1 MRIGLDIDDTIS
13 YTNRVL
19 MKYAHIYNKEHG
31 NRPLLKEHTNNFAEV
46 YGWSDEEVYD
56 FFRTYYLKA
65 LEELE
70 AKENVKE
77 VLTKLR
83 EEGNEIVFITVRN
96 DKECGGEG
104 EAYRITTEWLNKMG
118 IPYDELHLAVFDKA
132 AFCKEHNID
141 RFMDDSGRNVRAVS
155 ELGIK
160 TYIAM
165 NDFNEDFE
173 DENIEKVYSLDD
185 FYEKVTMSN
194 KKRLEI

>member
-1 MRIGLDIDDTIS
+1 
-13 YTNRVL
+13 
-19 MKYAHIYNKEHG
+19 
-31 NRPLLKEHTNNFAEV
+31 
-46 YGWSDEEVYD
+46 
-56 FFRTYYLKA
+56 
-65 LEELE
+65 
-70 AKENVKE
+70 
-77 VLTKLR
+77 
-83 EEGNEIVFITVRN
+83 
-96 DKECGGEG
+96 
-104 EAYRITTEWLNKMG
+104 MG